1 MGNSG
6 FSNVKGTEWLDFY
19 SDSRCYSQVNIKKF
33 AVFDDITVITYSNF
47 TYEKCMKMVSIFLRQ
62 KTIDQE
68 SNVRTW
74 FSERQ
79 FRVSNLR
86 TYQKMAIGLKQAAS
100 SSVKLKSIT
109 TSVMGNRAV
118 CIISSK
124 LGTSYSVFF

>member
-6 FSNVKGTEWLDFY
+6 FSNIKGTEWLDFY
-19 SDSRCYSQVNIKKF
+19 SGSGCYSQVNIKKF
-33 AVFDDITVITYSNF
+33 AVFDDIIVITYSNF

-86 TYQKMAIGLKQAAS
+86 TYQKMAIGLKQLYQ
-100 SSVKLKSIT
+100 VQ
-109 TSVMGNRAV
+109 
-118 CIISSK
+118 
-124 LGTSYSVFF
+124 